1 MEPQLEDF
9 ELRKEVSCRIVL
21 MASHCL
27 TAHISISTVVE
38 IKEGEIGVTEQ
49 RELQHEATLH
59 DRSWAESAVC
69 LSNKT
74 LNLVL
79 LRQELNCALRRTQ
92 M

>member
-27 TAHISISTVVE
+27 TAHISIGTVGE

-49 RELQHEATLH
+49 RDLQHEATLH
-59 DRSWAESAVC
+59 GRSWAESTVC
-69 LSNKT
+69 LPNKT

-79 LRQELNCALRRTQ
+79 LRQELIWSLRRTQ
-92 M
+92 I